1 MPGTRDTWN
10 KPIPRQNIV
19 IVRRAERSA
28 LPRSRRAELVRINA
42 LADREA
48 KEAGEKPMD
57 PNERKLWEDERKLV
71 FGIGQDS
78 TATKI
83 QGGRKTRRR
92 SLQRKTRKNRRH

>member
-1 MPGTRDTWN
+1 MPGTRDTWT

-42 LADREA
+42 E
-48 KEAGEKPMD
+48 EPID

-71 FGIGQDS
+71 LGLGQDS
-78 TATKI
+78 TATKV

-92 SLQRKTRKNRRH
+92 SAKRKTRKNRRH